1 MFQTLPIQVLAEAH
15 IEMKHR
21 ITLPFLLQLLDSQ
34 ALEQLLP
41 ALKVAAERGG
51 QQGLTEATRT
61 AQEDITRR
69 SMRHTVHQLSLVHV
83 HIITLP

>member
-21 ITLPFLLQLLDSQ
+21 ITRPFLLQFLDSQ

-69 SMRHTVHQLSLVHV
+69 SMRHTVH
-83 HIITLP
+83 